1 MTTSDS
7 ILTGERISV
16 LCASAVWEER
26 RTSRSSFLSAS
37 SGITSM
43 ATCIER
49 SLSKGA
55 PPRWNGEEDIAATFD
70 ATTMVATDAAAT
82 STIIDVTIAE
92 EDDGPTPP
100 RRPSAMDRRGAA
112 TATGNNAAATACAT
126 RLGGSDS
133 RIH

>member
-7 ILTGERISV
+7 ILTGEHISV

-26 RTSRSSFLSAS
+26 RTSRSSAS

-55 PPRWNGEEDIAATFD
+55 PPRWNGEEDIAATID

-82 STIIDVTIAE
+82 SSTIIDVTIVE

-100 RRPSAMDRRGAA
+100 RRPSAMDRRGATA
-112 TATGNNAAATACAT
+112 ATGNNAAAMACAT
-126 RLGGSDS
+126 RSGGSDS

>member
-7 ILTGERISV
+7 ILTGEHISV

-26 RTSRSSFLSAS
+26 RTSRSAS

-55 PPRWNGEEDIAATFD
+55 PPRWNGEEDIAATID

-82 STIIDVTIAE
+82 STIIDVTIVE
-92 EDDGPTPP
+92 EDDGQPTTPP
-100 RRPSAMDRRGAA
+100 RRPSAMDRRGVTA
-112 TATGNNAAATACAT
+112 ATGNNAATACAM
-126 RLGGSDS
+126 RSGGSDS